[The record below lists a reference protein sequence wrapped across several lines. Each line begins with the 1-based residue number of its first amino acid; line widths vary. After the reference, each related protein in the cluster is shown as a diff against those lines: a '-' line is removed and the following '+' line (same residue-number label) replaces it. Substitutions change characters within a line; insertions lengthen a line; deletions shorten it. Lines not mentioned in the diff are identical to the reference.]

1 MVCREGEWVNI
12 PARELVP
19 GDLVRMCIGD
29 VFPADVTLLRPEDNS
44 MEIDQSA
51 ITGEALPVTKWA
63 GDDA

>member
-1 MVCREGEWVNI
+1 
-12 PARELVP
+12 
-19 GDLVRMCIGD
+19 MCIGD